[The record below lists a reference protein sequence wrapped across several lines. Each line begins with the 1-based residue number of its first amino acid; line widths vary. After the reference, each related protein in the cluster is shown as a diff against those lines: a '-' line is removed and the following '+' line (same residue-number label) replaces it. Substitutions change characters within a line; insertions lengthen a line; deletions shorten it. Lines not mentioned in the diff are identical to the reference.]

1 MKTKIIT
8 VTALLVIAFS
18 ATATVEQHFKSLD
31 SNQDGFL
38 DFSEHTVHSN
48 TWMDKKG
55 MESETKRAKIN
66 ENTFKSKDADDD
78 GKISLK
84 EWQTAQESYRKKSS

>member
-1 MKTKIIT
+1 MT
-8 VTALLVIAFS
+8 VTALLAIAFS
-18 ATATVEQHFKSLD
+18 ATATVEQHFNSLD

-38 DFSEHTVHSN
+38 DFSEHTFHSN

-66 ENTFKSKDADDD
+66 RNTFKNKDVDAD

-84 EWQTAQESYRKKSS
+84 EFQKAQESYRKKSS